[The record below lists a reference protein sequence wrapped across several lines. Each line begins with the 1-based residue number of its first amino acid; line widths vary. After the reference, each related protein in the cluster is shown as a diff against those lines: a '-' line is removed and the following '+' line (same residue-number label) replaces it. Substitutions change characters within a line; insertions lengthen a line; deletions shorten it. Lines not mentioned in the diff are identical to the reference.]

1 MLSGPAN
8 TVLGIGHLQ
17 KVVAWA
23 RQHGVIVASDECY
36 AELDWRADRPDDDP
50 PTTPSLLDPR
60 VTGGDV
66 SGLLTAY
73 SLSKQSN
80 LAGYRAGFLA
90 GDPALVAA
98 IGEVRK
104 HAGMMMPAPVQAAMI
119 AALDDHEHV
128 AAQVATYRARRERLL
143 PAAQAFGLRIDDG
156 EAVHNMSKKEAIASR
171 AVVLFAH
178 GSRDPL
184 WRKPVETVAARLR
197 ERDAS
202 AMIACAYLELTE
214 PDLQTA
220 VKTLVNEGASSIR
233 VGPMFLGVGRHA
245 REDLPLLMTELRA
258 LYPKVVFEL
267 QQSIGEDQRLID
279 LIADIAMSP

>member
-1 MLSGPAN
+1 
-8 TVLGIGHLQ
+8 
-17 KVVAWA
+17 
-23 RQHGVIVASDECY
+23 
-36 AELDWRADRPDDDP
+36 
-50 PTTPSLLDPR
+50 
-60 VTGGDV
+60 
-66 SGLLTAY
+66 
-73 SLSKQSN
+73 
-80 LAGYRAGFLA
+80 
-90 GDPALVAA
+90 
-98 IGEVRK
+98 
-104 HAGMMMPAPVQAAMI
+104 
-119 AALDDHEHV
+119 
-128 AAQVATYRARRERLL
+128 
-143 PAAQAFGLRIDDG
+143 
-156 EAVHNMSKKEAIASR
+156 MSKKEAIASR

-214 PDLQTA
+214 PDLQS
-220 VKTLVNEGASSIR
+220 VVQTLVNEGARSIR
-233 VGPMFLGVGRHA
+233 VVPMFLGVGRHA

>member
-1 MLSGPAN
+1 
-8 TVLGIGHLQ
+8 
-17 KVVAWA
+17 
-23 RQHGVIVASDECY
+23 
-36 AELDWRADRPDDDP
+36 
-50 PTTPSLLDPR
+50 
-60 VTGGDV
+60 
-66 SGLLTAY
+66 
-73 SLSKQSN
+73 
-80 LAGYRAGFLA
+80 
-90 GDPALVAA
+90 
-98 IGEVRK
+98 
-104 HAGMMMPAPVQAAMI
+104 
-119 AALDDHEHV
+119 
-128 AAQVATYRARRERLL
+128 
-143 PAAQAFGLRIDDG
+143 
-156 EAVHNMSKKEAIASR
+156 MSKKEAIASR

-214 PDLQTA
+214 PDLQS
-220 VKTLVNEGASSIR
+220 VVQTLVNEGASSIR
-233 VGPMFLGVGRHA
+233 VVPMFLGVGRHA